1 MVLVLVV
8 QPSTKPSE
16 TFFSGL
22 QYAAMPSIIDHRR
35 KHLVRFEPPLSQIQ
49 APIRAEA
56 RAGPRKALP
65 IDAVYLS
72 QHGAMASEHLMIRKG
87 NCWHGSVAW
96 WERMSRSTQASI
108 GTLTRPPACSS

>member
-1 MVLVLVV
+1 MILVLVV

-16 TFFSGL
+16 AFSSGL

-65 IDAVYLS
+65 IEAVYLS
-72 QHGAMASEHLMIRKG
+72 LHGAMVSEDLEEPEG
-87 NCWHGSVAW
+87 ELLHGSVAGGSGCPD
-96 WERMSRSTQASI
+96 RRKPRSA
-108 GTLTRPPACSS
+108 L